1 MIVSP
6 DCQPIVPVITPKYLT
21 VEAPPTEKHR
31 RILPRPYGCTFPLKS
46 PAVGFEPPLMGR
58 RQQSYG
64 CLTLQLAQS
73 KEHRQWFHSYL
84 FIYIYIYIYICIYL
98 RVCVY
103 IVDIVYD
110 SRAIVRHSHRSLL
123 ARSFKNAQIGE
134 RCGSR
139 RYGGNAEKELVE
151 KQG

>member
-1 MIVSP
+1 
-6 DCQPIVPVITPKYLT
+6 
-21 VEAPPTEKHR
+21 
-31 RILPRPYGCTFPLKS
+31 
-46 PAVGFEPPLMGR
+46 MGR

-84 FIYIYIYIYICIYL
+84 FIYIYIYIYL
-98 RVCVY
+98 RVCVC

-110 SRAIVRHSHRSLL
+110 SRAIVRHSHRNLL
-123 ARSFKNAQIGE
+123 AWSFKNAQIGE
-134 RCGSR
+134 RCGR
-139 RYGGNAEKELVE
+139 CRYGGNAEKELVE